1 MWLGSQSDH
10 FASHVSIDWR
20 LGGPQSRFG
29 HSVEE
34 RSFYTCREPNSGYQA
49 HSQPRDWVFTFRSYI
64 YSLKLTDFGHGILG
78 T

>member
-1 MWLGSQSDH
+1 MGVEVKFHVFLTLALDRDMWLGSQSDH

-49 HSQPRDWVFTFRSYI
+49 HSQPRD
-64 YSLKLTDFGHGILG
+64 
-78 T
+78 